1 MLLKVARG
9 FVSQLALAKMFT
21 VRKLK
26 SYMNYKSFLV
36 AFFFSERKCSLHN
49 FFIVF
54 SIHKSL
60 KT

>member
-9 FVSQLALAKMFT
+9 FVSQVLAKMFT